1 MLVVWLSQR
10 GRRYLRDGKVVNVV
24 PKIASSPA
32 LHRPGAVLEA
42 VEGRRREL
50 SDVDHS
56 CLDHPE
62 RVLSHYWNGVNVAH
76 AAHYFLATIRKGPL
90 VQDGKFC
97 TRGFVF

>member
-1 MLVVWLSQR
+1 MLSRKL
-10 GRRYLRDGKVVNVV
+10 L
-24 PKIASSPA
+24 A
-32 LHRPGAVLEA
+32 
-42 VEGRRREL
+42 RRRSIGLVLFWKLWKAGGEN
-50 SDVDHS
+50 DGQMPDHS